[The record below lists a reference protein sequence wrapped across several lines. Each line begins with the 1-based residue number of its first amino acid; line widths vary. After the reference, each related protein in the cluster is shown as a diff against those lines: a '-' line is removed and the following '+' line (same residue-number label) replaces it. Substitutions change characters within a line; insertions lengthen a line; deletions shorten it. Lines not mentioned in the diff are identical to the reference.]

1 MCGGAG
7 SRLAARPRCGRR
19 TPLSRQEPA
28 KGERMEAGYG
38 FQAISTSNKNPE
50 QPSECL
56 LRS

>member
-1 MCGGAG
+1 MRGSRWQVGRQAEVREVNPAIPPGAG
-7 SRLAARPRCGRR
+7 R
-19 TPLSRQEPA
+19 
-28 KGERMEAGYG
+28 GERMEAGYG